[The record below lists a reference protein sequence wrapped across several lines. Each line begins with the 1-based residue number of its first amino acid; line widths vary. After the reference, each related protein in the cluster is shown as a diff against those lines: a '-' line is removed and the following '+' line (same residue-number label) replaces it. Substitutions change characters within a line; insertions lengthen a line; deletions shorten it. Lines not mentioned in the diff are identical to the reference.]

1 MGLIRKRGGFVF
13 EIIIVILGV
22 CFFALRFIW
31 ESIRDTMVSRSNSR
45 LACMEAQLTNKKYE
59 DEVTRFIE
67 ENLSTPDRIYD
78 LIDDNMRAVYGDG
91 YRNLPNLV
99 AGKLT
104 GHYKPRPEE
113 LVPTSMSCNGEL
125 GYIKCLVMSKKGYLP
140 KAFYRCGA
148 TILYTNPHVSRKK
161 IRAEMAYVAQIQK
174 NLDLV
179 KTGAQ
184 IIYVKTFKV
193 GNNYDLHTKWQHDY
207 LLPHIKDGILY
218 PKY

>member
-1 MGLIRKRGGFVF
+1 MF

-22 CFFALRFIW
+22 WFFALRFLWGFIQD
-31 ESIRDTMVSRSNSR
+31 IMVGRSNSR
-45 LACMEAQLTNKKYE
+45 LACMEAQLTNRKYE
-59 DEVTRFIE
+59 DEVTKFME

-91 YRNLPNLV
+91 YRKLPNLV

-104 GHYKPRPEE
+104 GHYKPRPQE

-125 GYIKCLVMSKKGYLP
+125 GYIKCLIMSKKGYLP
-140 KAFYRCGA
+140 RAFYRCGT
-148 TILYTNPHVSRKK
+148 TILYNNPCVPRKM
-161 IRAEMAYVAQIQK
+161 IQTEMAYVAQIQK
-174 NLDLV
+174 NLDQAR
-179 KTGAQ
+179 TGAQ
-184 IIYVKTFKV
+184 IVYVKTSKI
-193 GNNYDLHTKWQHDY
+193 GNNYNLHTKWRHDY